1 MNKARE
7 RERERERERRE
18 REGRQDFK
26 GASSILFGLHTVTTD
41 THARESLPS

>member
-1 MNKARE
+1 MNKA